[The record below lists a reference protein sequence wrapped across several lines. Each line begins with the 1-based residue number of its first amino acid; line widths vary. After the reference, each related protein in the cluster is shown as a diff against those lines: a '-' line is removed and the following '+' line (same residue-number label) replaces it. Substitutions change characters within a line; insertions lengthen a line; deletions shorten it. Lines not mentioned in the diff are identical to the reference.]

1 MNEKEKN
8 QIQDLSDASQ
18 LLGTETQIASTAVSK
33 LPSAGV
39 EISVN
44 KTRIKTVSTDEDEI
58 SEDIKPDI
66 KFVFN
71 KKRQG
76 IKTRVNES
84 YTENSGS
91 SQVSKQKIK
100 TRILNVERDKTMY
113 SSVNI
118 KEDKKVEVKLTST
131 KIRLGV
137 NTGTVSK
144 GLKKAG
150 NTLKKTSKVIKSTS
164 NLQNGEITADKEIS
178 KAIINS
184 AAKKSVRSI
193 RNKATVFIKKA
204 IKKLVLKFSTGI
216 FLIIIPAI
224 IICVCGAG
232 ISSVFGGS
240 SGKEVINQYENYC
253 TTWSQNYDSKVSLFE
268 QNNPNGSIICNYG
281 IRGRCDW
288 KAVLSLI
295 LAIFEDPS
303 FSDEEKRLLSIF
315 EKQNDNGIYET
326 HIEKTSNG
334 VKTLEIKNAT
344 FDDYIECL
352 KKNTSYINSQVID
365 EAKEY
370 YYSENLL
377 SDFSIDFQVKY
388 SSNENIEGGTIV
400 SGSSVVGNAIATK
413 ALSRLGYMYVWGG
426 CHSMEQIKDPN
437 WIKFDCSGLV
447 CWAYYQAGANI
458 GVQTTK
464 SLSKMGRKIE
474 FSELQAGDILL
485 YSKDGT
491 YSGIHHVTIYI
502 GGGRVVHA
510 PQTGKAITT
519 KSVESDK
526 KHLYSCRRLY

>member
-150 NTLKKTSKVIKSTS
+150 NTLKK
-164 NLQNGEITADKEIS
+164 
-178 KAIINS
+178 
-184 AAKKSVRSI
+184 
-193 RNKATVFIKKA
+193 
-204 IKKLVLKFSTGI
+204 
-216 FLIIIPAI
+216 
-224 IICVCGAG
+224 
-232 ISSVFGGS
+232 
-240 SGKEVINQYENYC
+240 
-253 TTWSQNYDSKVSLFE
+253 
-268 QNNPNGSIICNYG
+268 
-281 IRGRCDW
+281 
-288 KAVLSLI
+288 
-295 LAIFEDPS
+295 
-303 FSDEEKRLLSIF
+303 
-315 EKQNDNGIYET
+315 
-326 HIEKTSNG
+326 
-334 VKTLEIKNAT
+334 
-344 FDDYIECL
+344 
-352 KKNTSYINSQVID
+352 
-365 EAKEY
+365 
-370 YYSENLL
+370 
-377 SDFSIDFQVKY
+377 
-388 SSNENIEGGTIV
+388 NI
-400 SGSSVVGNAIATK
+400 
-413 ALSRLGYMYVWGG
+413 
-426 CHSMEQIKDPN
+426 
-437 WIKFDCSGLV
+437 
-447 CWAYYQAGANI
+447 
-458 GVQTTK
+458 
-464 SLSKMGRKIE
+464 
-474 FSELQAGDILL
+474 
-485 YSKDGT
+485 
-491 YSGIHHVTIYI
+491 
-502 GGGRVVHA
+502 
-510 PQTGKAITT
+510 
-519 KSVESDK
+519 
-526 KHLYSCRRLY
+526 